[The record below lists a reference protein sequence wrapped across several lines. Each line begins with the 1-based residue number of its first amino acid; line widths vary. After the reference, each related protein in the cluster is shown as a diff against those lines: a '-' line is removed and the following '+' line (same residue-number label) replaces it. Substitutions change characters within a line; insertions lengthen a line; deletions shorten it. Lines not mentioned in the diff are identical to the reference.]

1 MDRQDVRLILHGV
14 AVGGWLSGLALDA
27 KRGRWGAFGFAL
39 GCHAVAEIVGRTGRA
54 PA

>member
-1 MDRQDVRLILHGV
+1 MGRQDLRIILHGV

-27 KRGRWGAFGFAL
+27 KQGRWGVFTFAVS
-39 GCHAVAEIVGRTGRA
+39 CHVAAEIVGRTGGA